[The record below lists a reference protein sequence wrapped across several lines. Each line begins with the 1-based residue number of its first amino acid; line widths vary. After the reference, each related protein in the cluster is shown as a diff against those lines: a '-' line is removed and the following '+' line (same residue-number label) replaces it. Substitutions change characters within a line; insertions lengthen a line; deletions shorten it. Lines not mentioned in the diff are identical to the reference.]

1 MDSLFY
7 SLNAT
12 MPVFLVMVVG
22 YFFKRIRLVND
33 EFVRVSN
40 QFNFKCTLPV
50 LLFTDIASTNIRENF
65 DLKYVLF
72 CAGVTTIAFVCI
84 WVGARIFIKDKSIIG
99 AFVQASYR
107 SSAAVLGV
115 AFIQNIYGTSGMA
128 PLMIIGSVPLFNVFA
143 VIVLTFETNDESVR
157 GDFKKTLKKAGINI
171 LKNPIIVSIFLG
183 VIASYFNV
191 CFPAIINKTLGL
203 IANLATP
210 LALIAI
216 GAGFKGRAA
225 IKKIRPTAAAA
236 LIKLVV
242 LPGIFLFAAV
252 KMGFTDQK
260 LVALIIM
267 LGSPTTPSSYI
278 MTQNMGGDSV
288 LTSSAIVT
296 TTLLASV
303 TLTFWIFVARSLG
316 YII

>member
-1 MDSLFY
+1 
-7 SLNAT
+7 

-22 YFFKRIRLVND
+22 YVLKQIHLLND

-50 LLFTDIASTNIRENF
+50 LLFTDIAATNIRANF
-65 DLKYVLF
+65 DARYVLF
-72 CAGVTTIAFVCI
+72 CSCVTTIAFFGI
-84 WVGARIFIKDKSIIG
+84 WIGAKIFIKDKSIIG

-128 PLMIIGSVPLFNVFA
+128 PLMIIGSVPLFNIYA
-143 VIVLTFETNDESVR
+143 VLVLTFEADDAAVR
-157 GDFKKTLKKAGINI
+157 GSTAATLKRACVNI
-171 LKNPIIVSIFLG
+171 VKNPIIISILLG
-183 VIASYFNV
+183 VIVSFLNIR
-191 CFPAIINKTLGL
+191 FPVIIDKTLGL
-203 IANLATP
+203 IANLASP

-225 IKKIRPTAAAA
+225 IAKIKPTLAAAF
-236 LIKLVV
+236 IKLIL

-252 KMGFTDQK
+252 KMGFYDQK

-267 LGSPTTPSSYI
+267 LGSPTTPSSYV
-278 MTQNMGGDSV
+278 MAQNMHGDGV
-288 LTSSAIVT
+288 LTSSTVVA

-303 TLTFWIFVARSLG
+303 TLTFWIYVARSLG
-316 YII
+316 YIL